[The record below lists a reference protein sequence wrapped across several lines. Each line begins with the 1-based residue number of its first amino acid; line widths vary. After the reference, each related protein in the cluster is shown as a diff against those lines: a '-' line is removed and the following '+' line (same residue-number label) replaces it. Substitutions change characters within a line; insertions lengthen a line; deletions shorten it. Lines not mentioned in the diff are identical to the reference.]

1 MKKKLLSK
9 LLVCTLA
16 LQTAFASTVS
26 MPANTKKVSA
36 ALTGKSPFT
45 NSTYT
50 HNDTFSGY
58 NIYHGIDVS
67 KYNNNNG
74 TIDWNKVKKAGVDFV
89 IVRVG
94 YRGYGKSG
102 TLCTDPFY
110 KTNIEGALAAGI
122 KVGVYYFTEALT
134 TSEAKEEAKFCIDK
148 IKDYDITLPVAID
161 YEYPTDGSKPVGRM
175 YNAKLS
181 KSAATANVKAFCAA
195 VKAESS
201 EKTFNYLYYPWE
213 LHFPLLC
220 GFHRKKP
227 VPMGFKDV
235 GIVDMSEFI
244 EGQLADCL
252 DYVNLQLDYFK
263 NIVAD
268 NGYTVIFSDHSQIVY
283 DEEKCV
289 PFFDY
294 YNYPD
299 RSTHCVMAIKGP
311 GIEHKEYDE
320 VASLVDFNRIFK
332 DFIWERNYKLPERK
346 IAQFQY
352 YSTHNKAFRDVAEEK
367 GLTDYIDG
375 IAGFISKDY
384 LYAVTNTGVK
394 EVYRMG
400 NHRDNIIDTPEGMAY
415 AEEINNNYKIEFPK
429 FLKLTY

>member
-16 LQTAFASTVS
+16 LQSAFASTVS
-26 MPANTKKVSA
+26 MPANTKKASA

-45 NSTYT
+45 SSTYT
-50 HNDTFSGY
+50 HNDNFSGY

-134 TSEAKEEAKFCIDK
+134 TAEAKEEAKFCIDK

-175 YNAKLS
+175 YDAKLS

-195 VKAESS
+195 VKGCRIYTSC
-201 EKTFNYLYYPWE
+201 L
-213 LHFPLLC
+213 
-220 GFHRKKP
+220 RKQERLFKP
-227 VPMGFKDV
+227 
-235 GIVDMSEFI
+235 
-244 EGQLADCL
+244 
-252 DYVNLQLDYFK
+252 Y
-263 NIVAD
+263 
-268 NGYTVIFSDHSQIVY
+268 
-283 DEEKCV
+283 
-289 PFFDY
+289 
-294 YNYPD
+294 
-299 RSTHCVMAIKGP
+299 
-311 GIEHKEYDE
+311 
-320 VASLVDFNRIFK
+320 
-332 DFIWERNYKLPERK
+332 
-346 IAQFQY
+346 
-352 YSTHNKAFRDVAEEK
+352 
-367 GLTDYIDG
+367 
-375 IAGFISKDY
+375 
-384 LYAVTNTGVK
+384 
-394 EVYRMG
+394 
-400 NHRDNIIDTPEGMAY
+400 
-415 AEEINNNYKIEFPK
+415 
-429 FLKLTY
+429 